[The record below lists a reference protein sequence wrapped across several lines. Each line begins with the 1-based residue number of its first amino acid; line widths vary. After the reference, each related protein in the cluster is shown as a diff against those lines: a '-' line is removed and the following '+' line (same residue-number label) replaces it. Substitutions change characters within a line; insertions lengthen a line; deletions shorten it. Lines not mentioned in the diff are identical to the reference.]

1 MATNIFVNLPVQ
13 DLDKSKAFFGA
24 LGYTFNAQFT
34 NDNGACMEIDE
45 HIYCMFLPEP
55 FFARFTPKAITD
67 AHQQTECTTCLSVET
82 RERVDE
88 WAETALVL
96 GATENQV
103 PDMQQGDTM
112 YGRSLN
118 DLDGHIW
125 EILWMDPQVIQE

>member
-24 LGYTFNAQFT
+24 LGYTFNPQFT
-34 NDNGACMEIDE
+34 NENGACMEIDE
-45 HIYCMFLPEP
+45 NIYCMLLPEP
-55 FFARFTPKAITD
+55 FFARFTPKAIAD
-67 AHQQTECTTCLSVET
+67 AHQQTECTTCLSVDT

-125 EILWMDPQVIQE
+125 EILWMDPRVIQE